1 MVLFFNHNSC
11 YQDINNAITFFE
23 NNTIVGG
30 VKRGGE
36 FLRLVYQ

>member
-11 YQDINNAITFFE
+11 CQYINNTINIFK

-30 VKRGGE
+30 VKKDGE
-36 FLRLVYQ
+36 FLRLVFQ

>member
-11 YQDINNAITFFE
+11 YQYINNTITFFK

-30 VKRGGE
+30 VKKDGE
-36 FLRLVYQ
+36 FLRLVFE